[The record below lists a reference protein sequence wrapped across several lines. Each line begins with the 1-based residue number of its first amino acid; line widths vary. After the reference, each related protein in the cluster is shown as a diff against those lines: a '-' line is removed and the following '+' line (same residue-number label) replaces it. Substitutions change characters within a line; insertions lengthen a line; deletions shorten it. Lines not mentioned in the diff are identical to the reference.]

1 MYRLIVSDELGQ
13 VKGGDAQDMH
23 VLWILLQFKAEY
35 GLNKILIKAY
45 M

>member
-23 VLWILLQFKAEY
+23 VL
-35 GLNKILIKAY
+35 
-45 M
+45 